1 MATRRLEWED
11 LEVHGQV
18 STDTITTGIRRSARK
33 DEEGSLNQ

>member
-1 MATRRLEWED
+1 MAPRRLEREN

-18 STDTITTGIRRSARK
+18 STDTVQAGFSPVARK